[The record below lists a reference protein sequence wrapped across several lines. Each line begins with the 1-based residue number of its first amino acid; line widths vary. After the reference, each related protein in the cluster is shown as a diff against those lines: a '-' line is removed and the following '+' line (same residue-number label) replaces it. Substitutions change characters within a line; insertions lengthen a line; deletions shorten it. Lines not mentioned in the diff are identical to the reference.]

1 MHAKAT
7 KDFSSLTRPAF
18 FVNAY
23 PSVLKEVNRRVL
35 FNKIIRE
42 DLNVLNNAIRSE
54 MAERKRFV
62 AECGEGMHE
71 TFLDELQQMPQLL
84 SMFKSAKQEQ
94 AEMSL
99 PQITDQLALE
109 DVAYLVR
116 YHVDREMLAQ
126 DSPDEL
132 DEERNLDSVPQKLT
146 SSSRSKA
153 KDGLTKQKLKVLKRQ
168 TKELKRINVDLVR
181 QLKEASDLFQDQL
194 NEGNN
199 ELKCEKMTQLLRQV
213 CESNYYML

>member
-1 MHAKAT
+1 
-7 KDFSSLTRPAF
+7 
-18 FVNAY
+18 
-23 PSVLKEVNRRVL
+23 
-35 FNKIIRE
+35 
-42 DLNVLNNAIRSE
+42 
-54 MAERKRFV
+54 
-62 AECGEGMHE
+62 
-71 TFLDELQQMPQLL
+71 MPQLL
-84 SMFKSAKQEQ
+84 SMFKFAKQEQ

-194 NEGNN
+194 NEGST

>member
-1 MHAKAT
+1 M
-7 KDFSSLTRPAF
+7 
-18 FVNAY
+18 
-23 PSVLKEVNRRVL
+23 L
-35 FNKIIRE
+35 FNKVIRE

-84 SMFKSAKQEQ
+84 SMFKSTKQEQ

-116 YHVDREMLAQ
+116 YHVDRDILAQ

-199 ELKCEKMTQLLRQV
+199 ELKC
-213 CESNYYML
+213 